1 MSRAKRAKKKASYI
15 AVYIGLFFVFIILGA
30 VIFPT
35 DPETNTTKIS
45 GWYMFITLAVP
56 AAAVFAIDRI
66 QKKRDGQIGGL
77 ISSIHYEAT
86 AANKSRTIHDFL
98 AHYDRMM
105 EKLEQ
110 AKALD
115 GKVTV
120 TNGNVAPDYWRLK
133 NEFQKH
139 LHDAIDRSG
148 DEVIKESK
156 GLYKYDRDHVRES
169 VLRYRTDIDLCK
181 DRADAATVAFAEA
194 KYRYVCGECKMLD
207 LATHTFPTA
216 SAGQRPSH
224 EVSEIKETDGMDGHD
239 FEYWCADLLRQVGYQ
254 NVEVTRGSGDQGVD
268 ITAEKGGVHYA
279 VQCKCYASPLGNT
292 PVQEV
297 FAGKEMYG
305 CQVAVV
311 MTNSTFTDGARELAK
326 KTRVLLW
333 DRGSLAEMLNAAK
346 V

>member
-1 MSRAKRAKKKASYI
+1 MSRVKRVKKKASYVAI
-15 AVYIGLFFVFIILGA
+15 YVGLFFVFIILGA
-30 VIFPT
+30 IIFPT

-45 GWYMFITLAVP
+45 GWYMFITFAVP
-56 AAAVFAIDRI
+56 AAAVFAINRV
-66 QKKRDGQIGGL
+66 QKKRDGQIGDL
-77 ISSIHYEAT
+77 ISSIHYEVT

-105 EKLEQ
+105 AKMEQ

-148 DEVIKESK
+148 NEVVKESK

-169 VLRYRTDIDLCK
+169 VLHYRADIELCK
-181 DRADAATVAFAEA
+181 ERADSETVAFAEA

-207 LATHTFPTA
+207 LATHTIQTE

-224 EVSEIKETDGMDGHD
+224 EVSELKETDGMDGHD

-311 MTNSTFTDGARELAK
+311 MTNSTFTEGARELAK

-333 DRGSLAEMLNAAK
+333 DRGALQNMLNTVNA
-346 V
+346 

>member
-1 MSRAKRAKKKASYI
+1 MSRSKRAKKKASYVAI
-15 AVYIGLFFVFIILGA
+15 YIGLFFVFIILGA
-30 VIFPT
+30 IIFPT
-35 DPETNTTKIS
+35 DPETNTTEIS
-45 GWYMFITLAVP
+45 VWYMFITISVP

-66 QKKRDGQIGGL
+66 QKKRDGQIGDL
-77 ISSIHYEAT
+77 ISSVHYEVT

-98 AHYDRMM
+98 THYDRMM
-105 EKLEQ
+105 VKLEQ

-133 NEFQKH
+133 NEFQTH

-148 DEVIKESK
+148 DEVIGESK
-156 GLYKYDRDHVRES
+156 GLYKYDRDHVRQS
-169 VLRYRTDIDLCK
+169 VLQYRADIDMCK
-181 DRADAATVAFAEA
+181 ERADVATSDFAEA

-207 LATHTFPTA
+207 LATPTA
-216 SAGQRPSH
+216 TTTSAGLEPLR
-224 EVSEIKETDGMDGHD
+224 EAGGIEETDGMDGHD
-239 FEYWCADLLRQVGYQ
+239 FEYWCADLLRQAGYQ

-279 VQCKCYASPLGNT
+279 VQCKCYASPLGNK

-311 MTNSTFTDGARELAK
+311 MTNSTFTDGARELAE

>member
-1 MSRAKRAKKKASYI
+1 MSRVKRVKKKASYVAI
-15 AVYIGLFFVFIILGA
+15 YVGLFFVFIILGA
-30 VIFPT
+30 IIFPT
-35 DPETNTTKIS
+35 DPKTNTTKIS
-45 GWYMFITLAVP
+45 GWYMFITFAVP
-56 AAAVFAIDRI
+56 AAAVFAINRV
-66 QKKRDGQIGGL
+66 QKKRDGQIGDL

-105 EKLEQ
+105 AKMEQ

-148 DEVIKESK
+148 NEVVKESK

-169 VLRYRTDIDLCK
+169 VLRYRADIELCK
-181 DRADAATVAFAEA
+181 ERADAATVAFAEA

-207 LATHTFPTA
+207 LATNTFQTA

-224 EVSEIKETDGMDGHD
+224 EVSELKETDGMDGHD

-268 ITAEKGGVHYA
+268 ITDEKGGVHYA

-333 DRGSLAEMLNAAK
+333 DRGALQNMLNTVNA
-346 V
+346 